1 MTSFTNL
8 KITIVGVKSLKVG
21 VRRLNLHQ
29 EMEQFKADLL
39 TSVKELKSGEVT
51 LSTQFDVSY
60 AVSELNHVGV
70 SENSAD

>member
-1 MTSFTNL
+1 M
-8 KITIVGVKSLKVG
+8 
-21 VRRLNLHQ
+21 HQ